1 MPADLRV
8 GAGNGLLQVWE
19 IFEQMHLNADL
30 VVLSGC
36 ETALGEEDGG
46 EGLMGLARAF
56 QYAGARTVLASL
68 WSVNDLA
75 TSELMIRFYKHL
87 RAGLP
92 KDQALQA
99 AQQELIQGPIEIVNE
114 TDERESRDFSAP
126 YYWAGFQLY
135 GDWQ

>member
-114 TDERESRDFSAP
+114 TGERESRDFSAP